1 MAKPPSF
8 IATLRK
14 RVASAAIGASTIRR
28 MGPKGTAV
36 RARSF
41 LARVNLNRF
50 RVTSK
55 QDFNRVLEG
64 VTESFLRALP
74 REARRWGVARKLLNI
89 FLRDAAYNRYLS
101 QRFGLRKVE
110 RWMEVPLDSHVG
122 TQLRA
127 CSDGKHL
134 PRWKTVVGLT
144 PEVSTK
150 FQKVATTVARRK
162 GVTRVDLDV
171 YFWRNPAMANP
182 RNHMDAHKGGAR
194 RLA

>member
-1 MAKPPSF
+1 MAKPTSF
-8 IATLRK
+8 VTTLRK

-36 RARSF
+36 RARRF

-50 RVTSK
+50 RVNSK
-55 QDFNRVLEG
+55 REFDHVLNS

-74 REARRWGVARKLLNI
+74 RKAKRWGLARKLLNI

-127 CSDGKHL
+127 TTDGRNL

-144 PEVSTK
+144 SDVSAA

-171 YFWRNPAMANP
+171 YYWRNPAMANP
-182 RNHMDAHKGGAR
+182 RIHTDGRKSSAR
-194 RLA
+194 R

>member
-1 MAKPPSF
+1 MAKPRSF
-8 IATLRK
+8 VATLRK

-36 RARSF
+36 RARRF

-50 RVTSK
+50 RVNSK
-55 QDFNRVLEG
+55 RDFDRVLNG
-64 VTESFLRALP
+64 ATESFLRALP
-74 REARRWGVARKLLNI
+74 RKAKHWGLARKLLNL

-101 QRFGLRKVE
+101 QRFGLRRVE

-127 CSDGKHL
+127 SSDGRHL

-144 PEVSTK
+144 SDVSAA

-171 YFWRNPAMANP
+171 YYWRNPAMANP
-182 RNHMDAHKGGAR
+182 RIHTDARKSSAR
-194 RLA
+194 R

>member
-8 IATLRK
+8 ITALCK

-36 RARSF
+36 RARRF

-50 RVTSK
+50 RVDSK
-55 QDFNRVLEG
+55 RDFEWVLDDI
-64 VTESFLRALP
+64 TKSFLRALP
-74 REARRWGVARKLLNI
+74 RKAQRWGVARKLLNI
-89 FLRDAAYNRYLS
+89 FLRNAAYNRYLS
-101 QRFGLRKVE
+101 KRFGLQKVE

-127 CSDGKHL
+127 SSDGRHL

-144 PEVSTK
+144 PDASRE
-150 FQKVATTVARRK
+150 FQNVATTVARRK

-171 YFWRNPAMANP
+171 YYWRNPAMANP
-182 RNHMDAHKGGAR
+182 RIHADARNSGAR
-194 RLA
+194 GR